1 MGNECGCNDRNR
13 KVSMKSLRWSAL
25 SMIVILT
32 VLVNPVFAAPNLSG
46 HAQKTV
52 TASGVVVPAQVSEL
66 GFLISGIAREVPVK
80 EGEAIKAGQTLIVL
94 DAPDLEF
101 AVTEAQA
108 NLRAAQAQAE
118 IQSNEIIKK
127 YLIIYR
133 TTSIALKKL
142 RLNVPHEVID
152 RANANVQGAQASVEI
167 AQANLSEATLT
178 APFDGVV
185 AALNVIP
192 GEFVQSDQAIL
203 TLATLSDLQVETTD
217 LSERDVPNV
226 HIGDPANIFVEALNK
241 NINGKVVRISP
252 IADTVGG
259 DVVFKVTIDL
269 DQQPQDLLWGMTA
282 EVEIQSGK

>member
-1 MGNECGCNDRNR
+1 M
-13 KVSMKSLRWSAL
+13 L
-25 SMIVILT
+25 
-32 VLVNPVFAAPNLSG
+32 LVNPVSTVFASEANQLTS
-46 HAQKTV
+46 AQKTV

-66 GFLISGIAREVPVK
+66 GFLISGIASEVPIK
-80 EGEAIKAGQTLIVL
+80 EGEAVKAGQTLIVL
-94 DAPDLEF
+94 DAPELEF

-108 NLRAAQAQAE
+108 ALHSAQVYADLQKYRRVKNQRNGKIFYDVVPVEFRQRTDARVQQAQVSLELAQINLR
-118 IQSNEIIKK
+118 
-127 YLIIYR
+127 
-133 TTSIALKKL
+133 
-142 RLNVPHEVID
+142 
-152 RANANVQGAQASVEI
+152 
-167 AQANLSEATLT
+167 EATLT

-185 AALNVIP
+185 ASLKVIP
-192 GEFVQSDQAIL
+192 GEFVQSDQAVL
-203 TLATLSDLQVETTD
+203 TLATLNDLQVETTD

-282 EVEIQSGK
+282 EVEIENEK